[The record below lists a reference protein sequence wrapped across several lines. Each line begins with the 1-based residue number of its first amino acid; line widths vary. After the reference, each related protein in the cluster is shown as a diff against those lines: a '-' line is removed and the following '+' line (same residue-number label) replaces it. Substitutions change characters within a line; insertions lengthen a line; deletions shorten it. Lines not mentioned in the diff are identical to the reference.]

1 MLTGTYRDLFT
12 AIATSA
18 AGLTGL
24 LFVVVTVAE
33 RRTETS
39 LPGVIQQV
47 REAAALLSFTSA
59 LSVSLFG
66 LVPKTN
72 VGYPAV
78 AVAIIGI
85 LFSAAAVR
93 SIVSTSSPRD
103 PSARHLALTVILLLV
118 FGAELAAGIGLLQ
131 HADNTG
137 VVGLGLLSNLLIASL
152 LIGIARAWELVGG
165 RDTGVVASLA
175 VLMGRG
181 SVARSSVPAPGAD
194 DVFGISEPDEPRP

>member
-1 MLTGTYRDLFT
+1 MLTGAYRDLFT

-33 RRTETS
+33 RRTE
-39 LPGVIQQV
+39 PGVIQQV

-66 LVPKTN
+66 LVPDTN

-194 DVFGISEPDEPRP
+194 DVFGISEPDEPGP